1 MEIIDIIYIY
11 NANSNTPRLLTGGRV
26 SCTLA
31 LRQHRLTRVKAET
44 VRVNPHEP
52 ENYESGPADGIDQAG
67 IYIYIFMYM
76 IVYNDSGNNVSNDAI
91 YLYIY
96 ICT

>member
-1 MEIIDIIYIY
+1 MFGLGYPLVISPGNGNHRYYLYIY
-11 NANSNTPRLLTGGRV
+11 NANSNAPRLLTGGRV

-67 IYIYIFMYM
+67 IYIYI
-76 IVYNDSGNNVSNDAI
+76 
-91 YLYIY
+91 YLCI
-96 ICT
+96 